1 MRGKRFAALL
11 LALVLCV
18 FATACTARQSKYG
31 SAFRFPLC
39 AEPAQLDPQMADD
52 AASVEILTAT
62 MEGLTRLSET
72 GEVLPGI
79 AAEWRTSGDGK
90 TVTFT
95 LREAT
100 WSDGTPV
107 TADDFAFAFAR
118 AVDPATRSPLKSKFA
133 NIASAEATDT
143 HTFKVTLNA
152 ADEAFPRTMANTAF
166 YPCNRTFFE
175 KSAGHYGMEAEYL
188 LTDGGFTLSSWSHGE
203 YLILRK
209 NAQYYAQEEILPDAV
224 RYVIGADE
232 SDVAH
237 ALSSEALS
245 GCAVPSGQE
254 AAVKRAGFATA
265 TVYDGMYGLWL
276 NAKADGLSNAATRRA
291 LCAAVDREKAVE
303 MLEKEEKRVATGFVP
318 PDVTCGGAAYVSETD
333 TFGDVQSE
341 KKTLSALPQ
350 LTLLCGED
358 ELSVSLAQRV
368 LQSWQKRFSLYFKME
383 KLPENVLADRIQ
395 SGDYQLALGTVV
407 STGGTAGEALAAFSS
422 GNSGNVTGFSD
433 KTFDGL
439 LKEALAADTKAAY
452 QKAEARLLVG
462 CPCLPLYY
470 PARTFA
476 FGDGVEGV
484 TVHPF
489 GGSVYGAVYD
499 FRKATK

>member
-1 MRGKRFAALL
+1 M
-11 LALVLCV
+11 
-18 FATACTARQSKYG
+18 
-31 SAFRFPLC
+31 
-39 AEPAQLDPQMADD
+39 
-52 AASVEILTAT
+52 
-62 MEGLTRLSET
+62 
-72 GEVLPGI
+72 
-79 AAEWRTSGDGK
+79 
-90 TVTFT
+90 
-95 LREAT
+95 
-100 WSDGTPV
+100 
-107 TADDFAFAFAR
+107 
-118 AVDPATRSPLKSKFA
+118 
-133 NIASAEATDT
+133 
-143 HTFKVTLNA
+143 
-152 ADEAFPRTMANTAF
+152 
-166 YPCNRTFFE
+166 
-175 KSAGHYGMEAEYL
+175 
-188 LTDGGFTLSSWSHGE
+188 
-203 YLILRK
+203 
-209 NAQYYAQEEILPDAV
+209 PDAV
-224 RYVIGADE
+224 RYVIGVDE

-245 GCAVPSGQE
+245 GCAVPSDQE
-254 AAVKRAGFATA
+254 AAVKRAGLATA
-265 TVYDGMYGLWL
+265 TVYDGVYGLWL
-276 NAKADGLSNAATRRA
+276 NAETEGLSNAATRRA
-291 LCAAVDREKAVE
+291 LCAAVDREKIAE
-303 MLEKEEKRVATGFVP
+303 ILEKEAKRAAVGFVP
-318 PDVTCGGAAYVSETD
+318 PDATCGGASYVSETD
-333 TFGDVQSE
+333 TFGNVQSE
-341 KKTLSALPQ
+341 KKNLSALPQ

-358 ELSVSLAQRV
+358 ELSVSLAQRI

-383 KLPENVLADRIQ
+383 KLPESTLSARIQ

-489 GGSVYGAVYD
+489 GGGVYGAVYD